1 MNHKNSFLLFLG
13 LLSIVSSFSQE
24 GYLPAPAIDELPP
37 NTVSEL
43 LINLEK
49 DIEQI
54 PYTGKTKKL
63 LRDLYRSRYDRML
76 DNAAFGLLLDS
87 PELNELCGNILT
99 EILDNNPDISQPVRV
114 FVTRDPSPNA
124 RCLGDGTI
132 FIHIGLLI
140 RLETEAQLAF
150 VICHE
155 LAHYQLDHV
164 NNRYATYAVKSTDLA
179 AQREIDRAIR
189 EADNPF
195 EAMVSYFE
203 GEAYEVHRHSRNKEI
218 EADSVGLAY
227 FLNTSFDVRGASS
240 TMEVLDA
247 VDEVK
252 YQVPIPYKKLFGSL
266 EQPFDDNWLIYQ
278 PSNNFVYGQHSF
290 DLDWE
295 IDSLATHP
303 DCDKRRRLIQANLRM
318 NRIEE
323 PAASPEKL
331 SSTFRDL
338 EMANDL
344 EWVISYFYHEAYG
357 KALYFALQ
365 LTEVY
370 PDEPFLHSL
379 IGRIMVEIYL
389 SKQAHNLGYKLD
401 YPNPLRSEAYNQFL
415 NFARSLRLKEWEAF
429 CFEYMQARPES
440 FHQNEEFLYSLVLA
454 SSLGNHDPEMRGYI
468 QEYRQR
474 FPDGWYINEMN
485 AMEHGF
491 DE

>member
-1 MNHKNSFLLFLG
+1 MIRKNSYVLFLG
-13 LLSIVSSFSQE
+13 LLFVTSSFGQE
-24 GYLPAPAIDELPP
+24 GYLPAPAIDGLSPS
-37 NTVSEL
+37 TVSEL

-63 LRDLYRSRYDRML
+63 LRDLYRSRYDRLL
-76 DNAAFGLLLDS
+76 DNAAYGLLLDS
-87 PELNELCGNILT
+87 PELNELCSSILI
-99 EILDNNPDISQPVRV
+99 EIFDNNPELSRPARV

-164 NNRYATYAVKSTDLA
+164 NNRYATYAVKATDLA
-179 AQREIDRAIR
+179 AQREIDRAIN

-203 GEAYEVHRHSRNKEI
+203 GEVYEVHRHSRNKEI
-218 EADSVGLAY
+218 EADSLGLAY

-240 TMEVLDA
+240 TMDVLDV

-252 YQVPIPYKKLFGSL
+252 YQIPIPYQKLFGNL
-266 EQPFDDNWLIYQ
+266 EQPFDDDWLMYQ
-278 PSNNFVYGQHSF
+278 PSNNYTYGQNSF

-295 IDSLATHP
+295 LDSLATHP
-303 DCDKRRRLIQANLRM
+303 DCERRRNLIHAYLRV
-318 NRIEE
+318 NRIDE
-323 PAASPEKL
+323 PAQAAGGL
-331 SSTFRDL
+331 STTFREM

-379 IGRIMVEIYL
+379 IGRIMTEIYL
-389 SKQAHNLGYKLD
+389 SKLDHNLGYKLD
-401 YPNPLRSEAYNQFL
+401 YANPLRSEAYNQFL
-415 NFARSLRLKEWEAF
+415 TFARSLRLKEWEAL
-429 CFEYMQARPES
+429 CFQYMQAQPVS
-440 FHQNEEFLYSLVLA
+440 FHQNEEFMYSLIMA
-454 SSLGNHDPEMRGYI
+454 SSLGNHEGELKAYI
-468 QEYRQR
+468 GEYRIR
-474 FPDGWYINEMN
+474 FPDGWYVDELG
-485 AMEHGF
+485 AMKRAL

>member
-1 MNHKNSFLLFLG
+1 MIHKNSVLLFLG
-13 LLSIVSSFSQE
+13 LLFIQFASAQE
-24 GYLPAPAIDELPP
+24 GYLPAPAIDQLPP
-37 NTVSEL
+37 GTVSEL
-43 LINLEK
+43 LFNLER

-54 PYTGKTKKL
+54 PYSGKTKKL
-63 LRDLYRSRYDRML
+63 LRDLYRSRYDRLL
-76 DNAAFGLLLDS
+76 DNAAYGLLLDS
-87 PELNELCGNILT
+87 PDLNELCGEILT
-99 EILDNNPDISQPVRV
+99 EILDNNPAISQPVRV

-150 VICHE
+150 VMCHE

-164 NNRYATYAVKSTDLA
+164 NNRYAQYAVKSTDLA

-203 GEAYEVHRHSRNKEI
+203 GEAYEVHRHSRNKEL
-218 EADSVGLAY
+218 EADSLGLAY
-227 FLNTSFDVRGASS
+227 FLHTNFDVGGAAS

-252 YQVPIPYKKLFGSL
+252 YQIPIPYKKLFGTL
-266 EQPFDDNWLIYQ
+266 EQPFDDDWLIYQ

-303 DCDKRRRLIQANLRM
+303 DCDKRRNLIHDYLRR

-323 PAASPEKL
+323 SAPSTDRL
-331 SSTFRDL
+331 STTFGEL

-379 IGRIMVEIYL
+379 IGRIMAEIYL

-415 NFARSLRLKEWEAF
+415 TFARSLRLKEWEAF
-429 CFEYMQARPES
+429 CFQYMTGRPVS
-440 FHQNEEFLYSLVLA
+440 FHENEEFMYSLILA
-454 SSLGNHDPEMRGYI
+454 CSLGNHRAELREYI
-468 QEYRQR
+468 REYRQR
-474 FPDGWYINEMN
+474 FPDGWYVGQIRLLEDDL
-485 AMEHGF
+485 